1 MVTDT
6 TYKHKFQA
14 FKQRLSQYPEVVS
27 VSASTSVPGTQPDW
41 NAGGIRRLSQ
51 REDEQNQYRIIMMD
65 GEFIKSFGLQLAV
78 GRAFSDGL
86 ANENKKVLLNES
98 AARLMGFAKPEDA
111 INDQIFFWGDTF
123 KIVGVVKN
131 YHQESLKK
139 AFDALIFRYDDAP
152 GGYYSVKFNTQK
164 VKESMAQFEL
174 AWKEIFPG
182 NPFHYFFLD
191 EHYNKQY
198 QADQQFGNIFGIFS
212 GLAIFIACLGL
223 FGLSSLTA
231 LQRTKEIGIRKVLGA
246 SLFSILRLISKDFL
260 LLIAVAIV
268 LSIPLSVWI
277 MNSWLQDFAMRIPLA
292 WWLFAIPGIT
302 VVIIALLTVSIHTLK
317 AAMGDPV
324 KSLRYE

>member
-1 MVTDT
+1 
-6 TYKHKFQA
+6 
-14 FKQRLSQYPEVVS
+14 
-27 VSASTSVPGTQPDW
+27 
-41 NAGGIRRLSQ
+41 
-51 REDEQNQYRIIMMD
+51 
-65 GEFIKSFGLQLAV
+65 
-78 GRAFSDGL
+78 
-86 ANENKKVLLNES
+86 
-98 AARLMGFAKPEDA
+98 MGFAKPEDA

-198 QADQQFGNIFGIFS
+198 QADQQFGNIFSIFS

-231 LQRTKEIGIRKVLGA
+231 LQRTKEIGIRMAVGA
-246 SLFSILRLISKDFL
+246 SRRAVLAQFLMEAVLISTGGGL
-260 LLIAVAIV
+260 LGIIVGVSGPLIAQWLVPEFGVAI
-268 LSIPLSVWI
+268 SPLSVI
-277 MNSWLQDFAMRIPLA
+277 VAFFVSFAVGLVFGMLPANRASQLNPIEA
-292 WWLFAIPGIT
+292 
-302 VVIIALLTVSIHTLK
+302 
-317 AAMGDPV
+317 
-324 KSLRYE
+324 LRYE